1 MDPFDEVKED
11 AWLQVNGLQEFVN
24 KNRPQN
30 ETKLDFENAFQEL
43 QETIGDLRQAVTI
56 SEANPDQFQLNSNDI
71 SHRKDILAQ
80 LDAKVTSILKQW
92 SSKNDP
98 HRPRDVT
105 TMSNRISQDTHEE
118 NPFNDS
124 NRLDEEFNAY
134 QQQEVIQ
141 NQDLQLDQIH
151 QTMRNLNLQATMMGG
166 ELEDQGM
173 MLDDLDQEMDVVGS
187 KLQRGLK
194 RVGVVIEKNKERAS
208 DWCIGI
214 LVVALCVLLI
224 IVIAI

>member
-11 AWLQVNGLQEFVN
+11 AWLQVNSLQSFVESHS
-24 KNRPQN
+24 PQN
-30 ETKLDFENAFQEL
+30 DTKLDFENALQEL
-43 QETIGDLRQAVTI
+43 QETIGDLRQAVSI
-56 SEANPDQFQLNSNDI
+56 SESNPQQFQLTGRDI
-71 SHRKDILAQ
+71 EERRGIISQ
-80 LDAKVTSILKQW
+80 LDTRVSTIKQQWTSKG
-92 SSKNDP
+92 DP
-98 HRPRDVT
+98 HRTREVT
-105 TMSNRISQDTHEE
+105 TMSNRISQDTRDE
-118 NPFNDS
+118 NPFADS

-134 QQQEVIQ
+134 QQQEVIHD
-141 NQDLQLDQIH
+141 QDLQLDQIH
-151 QTMRNLNLQATMMGG
+151 QTMRNLNEQATMMGG

-194 RVGVVIEKNKERAS
+194 RVGFVIEKNRERAS

>member
-24 KNRPQN
+24 KKRPLN
-30 ETKLDFENAFQEL
+30 ETKLDFENSFQEL
-43 QETIGDLRQAVTI
+43 QETIEDLRQAVTI
-56 SEANPDQFQLNSNDI
+56 SEANPDQFQLSASDI
-71 SHRKDILAQ
+71 SLRKDILAQ

-92 SSKNDP
+92 ANKNDP
-98 HRPRDVT
+98 HRTRDVT
-105 TMSNRISQDTHEE
+105 TMSNRISQDTHDE

-166 ELEDQGM
+166 ELEDQGI

-194 RVGVVIEKNKERAS
+194 RVGFVIEKNRERAS